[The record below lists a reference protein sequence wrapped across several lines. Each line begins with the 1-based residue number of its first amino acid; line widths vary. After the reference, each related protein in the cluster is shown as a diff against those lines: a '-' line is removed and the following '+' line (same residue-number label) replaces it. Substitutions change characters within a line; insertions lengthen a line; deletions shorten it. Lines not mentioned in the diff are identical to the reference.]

1 MSVTNFKE
9 RPILFSAPMV
19 NAILEG
25 RKTQTRRVMT
35 VQPPDWYNGH
45 VDIASKD
52 AFAVW
57 LGETESQD
65 ESHGGEL
72 KFPYGNI
79 GDSLWVRE
87 NIRFGKGYDGVK
99 PKDIPKEPH
108 IKRWYEAD
116 TGMGE
121 VPHGFGVIRP
131 SIFMP
136 RYFSRITLD
145 ITRIRVELL
154 RDISEEDAKAEG
166 VPENMTYVPV
176 QICQDAM
183 EALKAGGHTQFIDR
197 MVNPPI
203 MQDWRAGF
211 QRLWQSINGKDSWNQ
226 NPWVWVIEFKR
237 RAQV

>member
-1 MSVTNFKE
+1 MEK
-9 RPILFSAPMV
+9 PILFSAPMV

-87 NIRFGKGYDGVK
+87 NFRFGTGYDNVK
-99 PKDIPKEPH
+99 PSSVPKETYV
-108 IKRWYEAD
+108 KVWYEAD
-116 TGMGE
+116 GNA
-121 VPHGFGVIRP
+121 PHGFGFQRP
-131 SIFMP
+131 SIFLP
-136 RYFSRITLD
+136 RYFSRLTLRITD
-145 ITRIRVELL
+145 IKVERLQ
-154 RDISEEDAKAEG
+154 DISAEDAVAEG
-166 VPENMTYVPV
+166 SYLGKCSCFPKPRT
-176 QICQDAM
+176 
-183 EALKAGGHTQFIDR
+183 
-197 MVNPPI
+197 PI
-203 MQDWRAGF
+203 ESMMKQTWCHVHGNEFSD
-211 QRLWQSINGKDSWNQ
+211 LWKNINGEESWKS
-226 NPWVWVIEFKR
+226 NPFVWVISFERVQK
-237 RAQV
+237 

>member
-1 MSVTNFKE
+1 M
-9 RPILFSAPMV
+9 LFSAPMV

-65 ESHGGEL
+65 EMHGGEL

-121 VPHGFGVIRP
+121 VPNGFGVVRP

-145 ITRIRVELL
+145 ITGIKVERLQ
-154 RDISEEDAKAEG
+154 DMSKEDAKAEG
-166 VPENMTYVPV
+166 SYLGKCECFPPPRTPIESMMRQTWCHQHGNEFKDLWVTLNGQESW
-176 QICQDAM
+176 DS
-183 EALKAGGHTQFIDR
+183 
-197 MVNPPI
+197 NP
-203 MQDWRAGF
+203 F
-211 QRLWQSINGKDSWNQ
+211 
-226 NPWVWVIEFKR
+226 VWVIEFKQ